1 MPPIPYGPI
10 GPARQQGVISILTA
24 FLLVMLLTVLALV
37 VDTGRLYL
45 EQRNLQ
51 KIADMAALDASARL
65 PKGYCAGEFAL
76 AQQFALESAALHGFT
91 PGEETTL
98 TTQCVTLASQ
108 DGMRQVTPN
117 ASNGA
122 GVQVIA
128 AQETPA
134 SLLLRGGALF
144 SDAFSGTISLSANAS
159 AQRSDAIAAF
169 TVGSQLLRLNS
180 DKLLGQLL
188 EGVGLDV
195 SLLTV
200 LDANG
205 IANAS
210 VTPAGLLRELGID
223 VGIDELALL
232 SPSGLIDL
240 VDTQIGLL
248 GIDELINA
256 SAALLGDNA
265 LSASLSALETE
276 ILSNTILESADLKLL
291 GSDGEGLIQLA
302 LGSLNS
308 TRAALEGDINLGEL
322 LSVALLTG
330 TSQHAVNLESLNLLG
345 IDVSASITEPPALAV
360 GPVGVTAYTG
370 QVRLHL
376 DIDTDNIPVLG
387 FLTSLLGTRVHLP
400 LTLDVSSAKG
410 ELTGLQCQTDT
421 PTADIEVTSSILNAC
436 VGDIDE
442 DDLWSGTDSCS
453 AYVQE
458 TELIKLLGAPVLS
471 GKSIIPGITHQETL
485 TGMEVDE
492 TRSTQPSSLQL
503 GNTVNNLV
511 ESLLDLL
518 GGLFRP
524 PQRDHGGNL
533 ASEAPQSQDL
543 AEDLAKQYLESSADS
558 DGRYNVDR
566 VISFISNGSSEPDK
580 EPLAALGNW
589 YIPNS
594 IPKSCGILGIGL
606 TICPQNQWNHGNFSE
621 AFRAYMS
628 PPAALL
634 GILDLLGI
642 STLGEYRACNS
653 HLLGLTRNQC
663 MEHNL
668 TRLLLKNPGGLPI
681 GNPQDGNSV
690 TNPATDTVNC
700 SGVLCLLLRPL
711 LNIVKPILN
720 AVGNLVT
727 TLLAD
732 SLGLELG
739 RTDVRVESIS
749 CGVPTLVQ

>member
-65 PKGYCAGEFAL
+65 PKGYCAGELAL

-91 PGEETTL
+91 PGEEATL

-117 ASNGA
+117 ANNGA

-128 AQETPA
+128 EQETPA

-144 SDAFSGTISLSANAS
+144 NDAFSGTVSLSANAS
-159 AQRSDAIAAF
+159 AQRSDAVTAF

-223 VGIDELALL
+223 IGINELALL
-232 SPSGLIDL
+232 SPSGLIEL
-240 VDTQIGLL
+240 VDTKIGLL

-256 SAALLGDNA
+256 SAALVSDSA

-276 ILSNTILESADLKLL
+276 ILSNDILESADLKLL

-308 TRAALEGDINLGEL
+308 TRAALEGDINLGDL

-330 TSQHAVNLESLNLLG
+330 TNKHAVNLESLNLLG
-345 IDVSASITEPPALAV
+345 INVSASITEPPALAV
-360 GPVGVTAYTG
+360 GPIGVTAYTG

-387 FLTSLLGTRVHLP
+387 LLTSLLGTRVHLP
-400 LTLDVSSAKG
+400 LTLDVASAKG
-410 ELTGLQCQTDT
+410 QLTGLQCQTDT
-421 PTADIEVTSSILNAC
+421 PTADIEVISSVLNAC
-436 VGDIDE
+436 VGNISE
-442 DDLWSGTDSCS
+442 ESLWSGTDSCS
-453 AYVQE
+453 AYVEE
-458 TELIKLLGAPVLS
+458 TQLITLFGAPVLS
-471 GKSIIPGITHQETL
+471 GKSIIPGITHEETL
-485 TGMEVDE
+485 VGMEVGE
-492 TRSTQPSSLQL
+492 TRSTQPSTLQL
-503 GNTVNNLV
+503 GNTVNDLV

-524 PQRDHGGNL
+524 PQQDHGGGLTPSDSSRSQQIANL
-533 ASEAPQSQDL
+533 VD
-543 AEDLAKQYLESSADS
+543 QYLDETKNSAGFYDV
-558 DGRYNVDR
+558 GRVTNL
-566 VISFISNGSSEPDK
+566 IINGSSELN
-580 EPLAALGNW
+580 ESGGQVLAPLTNDWQFNRAIPVTGFLGLYVRPSEHWNRGSFSQALHA
-589 YIPNS
+589 YTS
-594 IPKSCGILGIGL
+594 IPYSILDGIGVSTFDNGYRSCAGL
-606 TICPQNQWNHGNFSE
+606 LSSLLNWNG
-621 AFRAYMS
+621 
-628 PPAALL
+628 
-634 GILDLLGI
+634 
-642 STLGEYRACNS
+642 CVK
-653 HLLGLTRNQC
+653 
-663 MEHNL
+663 HNL
-668 TRLLLKNPGGLPI
+668 TKLLQDNSNFTPTTSGDGL
-681 GNPQDGNSV
+681 SV
-690 TNPATDTVNC
+690 TNPATDNVSC
-700 SGVLCLLLRPL
+700 SGALCILLRPILNL
-711 LNIVKPILN
+711 LKPIFN
-720 AVGNLVT
+720 GVGDLVT